1 MVTAVPLTPQQP
13 TRPPTAPAARP
24 LARGIQSLAKGGS
37 LRPRGAALAAWR
49 LDGEEAVAALL
60 CLLKVADPTGVEPP
74 RPRPLSLQQLGAR
87 VEAGAVCS
95 ALTAATLTSEQQVR
109 AHVLHICT

>member
-1 MVTAVPLTPQQP
+1 MTLAPQQP

-37 LRPRGAALAAWR
+37 LRPRGVALAAWR
-49 LDGEEAVAALL
+49 LDGGAALL

-74 RPRPLSLQQLGAR
+74 RPRPQSLQQLGAR